1 MAVMTFAYIDE
12 PPFVSPNIDGGWP
25 RGCDAELAAVVLDMM
40 GVTHREAV
48 AVSFA
53 DLLPGVAAH
62 HWELNTALFVTPERQ
77 ELVRFSRP
85 VWALADGLL
94 VRASEQDR
102 LGTYEGIALSSHA
115 RLGVVAGQIQARTAL
130 VAGVSAERIVTFND
144 PATLMNALLS
154 GAVDAYAS
162 VACAHR
168 AALGHRPHDALVVSD
183 LGQPEHAGRAGSIP
197 ACGAFSFAR
206 EDEAFASAFDAVLER
221 FLGSDAHAEIL
232 QRNGL
237 TLRGRL
243 GSL

>member
-40 GVTHREAV
+40 GVAHREAV

-53 DLLPGVAAH
+53 DLLPGVAARR
-62 HWELNTALFVTPERQ
+62 WELNTALFG
-77 ELVRFSRP
+77 RP

-102 LGTYEGIALSSHA
+102 LGTYEGIALSSRA

-130 VAGVSAERIVTFND
+130 AAGVSAERIVTFND

-168 AALGHRPHDALVVSD
+168 AALAHRPHDALVVSD